1 LIAQFVKE
9 YSVNM
14 VNRRVLVGGAGALLV
29 QSLLSNAQTT
39 GGRKIVFEHDLPDLN
54 LKDWSVTVVEVSYA
68 PGESSAA
75 HRHPGITIAYVLEG
89 EVRSKVGDDPEK
101 HYTAG
106 QMFLE
111 TPNQLHA
118 VSRNA
123 STTKPARLLAVM
135 LAEKGKQLTTPA

>member
-1 LIAQFVKE
+1 V
-9 YSVNM
+9 
-14 VNRRVLVGGAGALLV
+14 LLV
-29 QSLLSNAQTT
+29 QVLLSNAQTA

-68 PGESSAA
+68 PGESSGA

-89 EVRSKVGDDPEK
+89 EVRSKVGNDLEK
-101 HYTAG
+101 LYTTG

-111 TPNQLHA
+111 TPNQVHA

-123 STTKPARLLAVM
+123 STIKPARLLAVM

>member
-1 LIAQFVKE
+1 
-9 YSVNM
+9 M
-14 VNRRVLVGGAGALLV
+14 VNRRVLLASASALLA
-29 QSLLSNAQTT
+29 QALLSNAQTA
-39 GGRKIVFEHDLPDLN
+39 GGRKIVFEHDLPDLS
-54 LKDWSVTVVEVSYA
+54 LKGWSVTVVEVSYA
-68 PGESSAA
+68 PGESSSA

-101 HYTAG
+101 TYATG

-118 VSRNA
+118 VSGNA
-123 STTKPARLLAVM
+123 SATKPARLLAVM